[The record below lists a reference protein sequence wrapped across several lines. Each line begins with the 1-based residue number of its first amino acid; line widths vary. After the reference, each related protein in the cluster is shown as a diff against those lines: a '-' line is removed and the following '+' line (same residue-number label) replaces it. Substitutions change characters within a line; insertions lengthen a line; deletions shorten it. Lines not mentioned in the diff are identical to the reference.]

1 MSVLRN
7 PQGWFQN
14 TVAWVWLFTKVGV
27 SGFVIAGWVFLLKSF
42 LEPPV
47 FGIVAS
53 ITSPLLVFAMIP
65 LIFGVKLKLPW
76 TKRKQS
82 EKISIDA

>member
-7 PQGWFQN
+7 PQGWFQS
-14 TVAWVWLFTKVGV
+14 TVAWVWLFTKVSV
-27 SGFVIAGWVFLLKSF
+27 SGFVIAGWAYLLKSI

-47 FGIVAS
+47 FGVVAF
-53 ITSPLLVFAMIP
+53 ITSPILVFAMVP

-76 TKRKQS
+76 VQRKRGDKA
-82 EKISIDA
+82 SIDA